1 VATASDGGVQS
12 PGDTVPHPRSY
23 GTFPRKVGRYAVAD
37 GILPLEQAVRSCTG
51 LPADILELA
60 DRGYL
65 KPGMRADVVV
75 FDPKAYRDTA
85 TFDKPHQYAAGV
97 KWVFVNGKAVV
108 ADGQHRPEVLAGQVL
123 RHSEPR

>member
-1 VATASDGGVQS
+1 
-12 PGDTVPHPRSY
+12 
-23 GTFPRKVGRYAVAD
+23 
-37 GILPLEQAVRSCTG
+37 
-51 LPADILELA
+51 
-60 DRGYL
+60 
-65 KPGMRADVVV
+65 V